1 MDYQEASKLR
11 ERSKKMYGLTVILML
26 TYTLISIFII
36 KQTTGGQAWYW
47 GLLKASPCVVLM
59 SNVLLRLT
67 GRPNATEPRSG
78 RKNESVSPINTNQNK
93 QPQEQQSSRFRAW
106 SIVFFLPNATLVS
119 FTTCLGVSLLFHG
132 IGDYLLATVRFIVT
146 SWECPHH

>member
-67 GRPNATEPRSG
+67 GRPNASNTIASKLTYEGTCYPLS
-78 RKNESVSPINTNQNK
+78 NPI
-93 QPQEQQSSRFRAW
+93 P
-106 SIVFFLPNATLVS
+106 SIGVF
-119 FTTCLGVSLLFHG
+119 
-132 IGDYLLATVRFIVT
+132 
-146 SWECPHH
+146 